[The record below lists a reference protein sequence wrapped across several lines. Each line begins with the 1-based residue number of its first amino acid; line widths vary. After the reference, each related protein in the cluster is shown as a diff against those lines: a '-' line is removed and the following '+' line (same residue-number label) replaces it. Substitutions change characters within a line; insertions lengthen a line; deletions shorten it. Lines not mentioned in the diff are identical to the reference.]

1 MTKEQIKKLVIENT
15 GIDIDNPVRKR
26 PFVEARAIYYKLLR
40 EYTLLSLVEIG
51 DYVKKNHATVIHG
64 IKNLDSWCKLD
75 VNLKNKYLNIR
86 SGLDVLKENIELD
99 NADVEKIVDR
109 YIKLK
114 QKASKL
120 IESNKE
126 LLEQLKDITNKY
138 NEREKQFKKNG
149 YIVTI

>member
-126 LLEQLKDITNKY
+126 LLEQVKNITNKY
-138 NEREKQFKKNG
+138 NEREKQLKKNG
-149 YIVTI
+149 YIVTV

>member
-1 MTKEQIKKLVIENT
+1 MLTCIVRPVINKKFINFDTTEFTKLSEALPGVVIEL
-15 GIDIDNPVRKR
+15 
-26 PFVEARAIYYKLLR
+26 E
-40 EYTLLSLVEIG
+40 
-51 DYVKKNHATVIHG
+51 
-64 IKNLDSWCKLD
+64 LD

-126 LLEQLKDITNKY
+126 LLEQVKDITNKY
-138 NEREKQFKKNG
+138 TEREKHFKKNG
-149 YIVTI
+149 YIFIVKK